1 MAIQKIFE
9 PDKPNCSKYMRLV
22 YIIFEE
28 KEDGGIEFYRF
39 GFKLHNIKQT
49 MGVLEEHIEHSI
61 RTSAVAD

>member
-1 MAIQKIFE
+1 
-9 PDKPNCSKYMRLV
+9 MRLV